1 MHGRRVLSALVLV
14 ALVLLVI
21 FYGGEAGFAL
31 MGMGITAIG
40 VWEFTRLPDHLQNLP
55 RVFALLGAVVLVAAT
70 YVGGVGWFA
79 IGLVLF
85 LLLQLSWVVRS
96 GGEMEVNLRQT
107 TLCLLGLLY
116 VAGPVSLAVA
126 LRAVPGGE
134 HYLLLACGIVWIGD
148 TGAFYI
154 GSSLGRHPLAPQI
167 SPKKSVEGSVGGL
180 IGSMAAAWVLARA
193 LGIPLT
199 FLSSLLVGAVIGGA
213 GQMGDL
219 IESMIK
225 RAFHVKDTGHLIPGH
240 GGVLDRI
247 DSLLFA
253 IPVLYLW
260 VRTGWI

>member
-40 VWEFTRLPDHLQNLP
+40 VWEFTRLPEHLHNFS
-55 RVFALLGAVVLVAAT
+55 RGFAVLGAVVLVAST
-70 YVGGVGWFA
+70 YVGGVEWFA
-79 IGLVLF
+79 IGLVFF
-85 LLLQLSWVVRS
+85 LLLQLSWVVRR

-107 TLCLLGLLY
+107 TLYLLGLLY

-126 LRAVPGGE
+126 LRAVPGGA

-148 TGAFYI
+148 TGALYI

-167 SPKKSVEGSVGGL
+167 SPKKSVEGSVGGI
-180 IGSMAAAWVLARA
+180 IGSMVAAWVLART

-199 FLSSLLVGAVIGGA
+199 FFSSLLVGAMIGGA

-260 VRTGWI
+260 IRTGWI